1 MSGSLPEIPAN
12 AEGLDP
18 RLSPEQ
24 RSLYRYAER
33 WLAQNRHLAP
43 GNDSVTL
50 LNPRPSY
57 GGITCDVVRVT
68 CISQELFALFQNL
81 SPDSTPVTGTMDEET
96 GKNLYRVTIPFLEI
110 ASEKYAESFLT
121 RFFNEPAWIIY
132 GLSALSITATL
143 TTSREQWI
151 GLAAVVLGLK

>member
-18 RLSPEQ
+18 RLNPQQ
-24 RSLYRYAER
+24 RELYRYAER
-33 WLAQNRHLAP
+33 WLAQNRYLAP
-43 GNDSVTL
+43 GNDNVAL
-50 LNPRPSY
+50 MNPRPSY

-81 SPDSTPVTGTMDEET
+81 SPDSTPVTGTMDEEA
-96 GKNLYRVTIPFLEI
+96 GENLYRVTIPFLEV
-110 ASEKYAESFLT
+110 AAEKYAESFLT

-151 GLAAVVLGLK
+151 GLAAVALGLK